1 MDEGV
6 TDIEL
11 LEGEMNVIISCVA
24 VGVLATAGIWLV
36 SGKGS
41 NDNEFPESI
50 KLPDSSGVMGTIGVL
65 LLTLLVT
72 IVDVPGVCTD
82 ASISIVLVSILELG

>member
-1 MDEGV
+1 MD
-6 TDIEL
+6 
-11 LEGEMNVIISCVA
+11 VIIGCVA

-41 NDNEFPESI
+41 NDNESPEPI
-50 KLPDSSGVMGTIGVL
+50 KSPDPSGVMETIGVL